1 MEPWQIIGLVIG
13 GILAAA
19 GAVNTVGA
27 AIEKIVKVWR
37 SAKAPNDEQDRR
49 ITALENA
56 TTELQREAE
65 RIRQRLD
72 ESDVDKPILYKS
84 LLALLGHGIDGNN
97 VDEMRSAKQEIQNY
111 LIKK

>member
-27 AIEKIVKVWR
+27 AVEKII
-37 SAKAPNDEQDRR
+37 KALKAAHAPDAEQDRR
-49 ITALENA
+49 ITALEEA

-65 RIRQRLD
+65 RLRKRLD
-72 ESDVDKPILYKS
+72 DRDDGMTIMYKAI
-84 LLALLGHGIDGNN
+84 LALLGHGIDGNN
-97 VDEMRSAKQEIQNY
+97 LDEMRTAKSEIQNY
-111 LIKK
+111 LINK